1 MIAPERI
8 LLQVKFMSPDQ
19 IHLAFDGHHSIGA
32 GHHQKLVAIDDSPA
46 FCGGID
52 LTAERWNGRDHLDD
66 NPLRRDRDG
75 QVLQPW
81 HDASAVFDGPAAAA
95 ISELARRRWR
105 RAHDAPVEEEFA
117 LGVDLWPDSV
127 GPSFRDIPLAI
138 AHTHPP
144 EQDRPI
150 INEIESRATP
160 SIWNRNTS
168 APITS
173 LAPLPT
179 GCGIRLGRKSWLSTH

>member
-52 LTAERWNGRDHLDD
+52 LTAKRWNGRDHLDD

-105 RAHDAPVEEEFA
+105 RAHDAPVEEDFA
-117 LGVDLWPDSV
+117 PVPICGPTAWGRCFATFRWPS
-127 GPSFRDIPLAI
+127 R
-138 AHTHPP
+138 T
-144 EQDRPI
+144 PI
-150 INEIESRATP
+150 RLNRTGLSSMRSRAARHHL
-160 SIWNRNTS
+160 S
-168 APITS
+168 
-173 LAPLPT
+173 
-179 GCGIRLGRKSWLSTH
+179 GIAILLRR